1 MPFLKYERSYI
12 YKNCVFIKLVSVFL
26 YVLFIFFSIRA
37 YAYDITIEDRG
48 GLGGTHKEAIEISDN
63 KKTDKHS
70 LIEMT
75 NKTQPCEGCYFAVFD
90 KVKND
95 YKLTYIT
102 PNTPNMADI
111 VKSKQEVLWV
121 DANGNYSP
129 YWNWGRET
137 SFKFGV
143 CASGVGAETKYE
155 CASNFWSNTVI
166 HDTVSTL
173 GVGIPFS
180 IVVLA
185 LSGNYIHDVK
195 INKELVESVKKILDK
210 YEPNIRACSYQLPDI
225 LNVDDIKNI
234 NDANFSEL
242 ADSQKLYTFKSSEKV
257 ECLNFK
263 NLMRV
268 ESTSSNQY
276 LYLPTTESRT
286 KKNAIIINNN
296 NGAISVGFGE
306 LSFTDD
312 CPVSRDGFNYNYL
325 DLAADSFD
333 VSKINDG
340 YFLYKNKSEI
350 GCINTKD
357 YDFLKKITPNQK
369 VIAFIPKKSTKAIV
383 ITKNNADAQVENI
396 EFSSLSDENLFWFYK
411 RINIPSEKNVDI
423 SSLGTEDETQKQK
436 KLSDLNIKVEK
447 AVQKFLAVPLIR
459 EPSLPPTPTLSKGEF
474 EKEAAFK
481 ERVLLEINKRETQV
495 VALQEKY
502 RVDVEARNKDVEK
515 RINAKDSYADFMAKK
530 YFESFVGGV
539 KLKNAHYD
547 TEKEMMYA
555 DLVSTQSDF
564 SRPLAIPIPLA
575 NNEAETI
582 KRYIDSNSMF
592 LGISAKFAVD
602 RNSITLNEVKLS
614 ADGKPYIAQLQAEKF
629 SPKIVEVTLPD
640 TQAKLDRCFKI
651 PIWQI

>member
-137 SFKFGV
+137 SFKFGF

-166 HDTVSTL
+166 NDAVSTL
-173 GVGIPFS
+173 GILPVLSLAFS
-180 IVVLA
+180 PLTG
-185 LSGNYIHDVK
+185 SYSYYVK
-195 INKELVESVKKILDK
+195 INKEVVETVKKGLDK
-210 YEPNIRACSYQLPDI
+210 YAPNIRACSYQLPDV

-234 NDANFSEL
+234 NDTNFSEL
-242 ADSQKLYTFKSSEKV
+242 ADSQKLYTFKSKSSDTV
-257 ECLNFK
+257 ECLSLKDF
-263 NLMRV
+263 MRV
-268 ESTSSNQY
+268 KSTSSNQY
-276 LYLPTTESRT
+276 LYLPTTESST
-286 KKNAIIINNN
+286 NKNAIIINNS
-296 NGAISVGFGE
+296 NGAIDVVFEE

-369 VIAFIPKKSTKAIV
+369 VIAFILKKSTKAIV

-396 EFSSLSDENLFWFYK
+396 ELSSLSDENLFWFHK
-411 RINIPSEKNVDI
+411 RINILSEKDVDI
-423 SSLGTEDETQKQK
+423 SFLGTKDETQKQQ

-447 AVQKFLAVPLIR
+447 AVQSFLAIPLIR

-481 ERVLLEINKRETQV
+481 ERVLLEINKREAQV
-495 VALQEKY
+495 ITLQEKY
-502 RVDVEARNKDVEK
+502 RADVEARNKEVEK
-515 RINAKDSYADFMAKK
+515 RISVKDSYADFMARR
-530 YFESFVGGV
+530 YFESFVGG
-539 KLKNAHYD
+539 LMLQNAHYD
-547 TEKEMMYA
+547 PEKEMMYA
-555 DLVSTQSDF
+555 DLDTNRHKASA
-564 SRPLAIPIPLA
+564 L
-575 NNEAETI
+575 I
-582 KRYIDSNSMF
+582 K
-592 LGISAKFAVD
+592 
-602 RNSITLNEVKLS
+602 
-614 ADGKPYIAQLQAEKF
+614 
-629 SPKIVEVTLPD
+629 
-640 TQAKLDRCFKI
+640 
-651 PIWQI
+651 